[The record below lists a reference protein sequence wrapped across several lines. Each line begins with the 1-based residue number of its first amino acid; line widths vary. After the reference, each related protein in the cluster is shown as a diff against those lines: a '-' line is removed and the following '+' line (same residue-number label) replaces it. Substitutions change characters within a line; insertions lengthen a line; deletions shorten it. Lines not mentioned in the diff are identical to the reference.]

1 MSTDMDENQA
11 RQLEK
16 RIQHEA
22 PHLNVW
28 AGPMEI
34 VGKSDAW
41 VVYIDAEG
49 FNEPLQIENPSAWEL
64 QKSALRFP

>member
-16 RIQHEA
+16 RIKHES
-22 PHLNVW
+22 PHLDVW
-28 AGPMEI
+28 AGPMEM

-49 FNEPLQIENPSAWEL
+49 LNEPVEIVNPSAWEL
-64 QKSALRFP
+64 QKSAFRSP